1 MTSNVL
7 RMPRLSDS
15 MSEATIVGWLKQL
28 GEPFVR
34 GEPLVEVETDKATI
48 VYEAEADGVL
58 AEILVPEGGTAILGE
73 PIARLG
79 GMGGDAPSEPMV
91 VEESA
96 PKIEHARAST
106 TIETAQ
112 PVFASSE
119 VSPADAVRGTRARA
133 TPVARRT
140 ASQLGVS
147 LYGLTGTGPGARIRK
162 LDVLR
167 AESSAGTSGSDD
179 LKGHTT
185 AVPLSTTGQ
194 TIARRMTQ
202 SRAEIPSFEVVV
214 QVDMSTIVEL
224 RRDAADLVEMVP
236 SVNDFVV
243 KAAAITL
250 REYPAF
256 NSSFANGR
264 SERHGRVNVGVAVA
278 TDDALLVPTVVDADL
293 KGLAVIAAETRD
305 LVARAHSRRLSPEEL
320 TASTFTVSNL
330 GMFGVH
336 SFTAVINPPQVA
348 ILAVGAISR
357 SPIEAATG
365 GVMFRHLATLTLTSD
380 HRAVYGADAARFAAR
395 LRQLLEHP
403 LALVL

>member
-1 MTSNVL
+1 VTPNVV

-34 GEPLVEVETDKATI
+34 GEPLLEVETDKATI
-48 VYEAEADGVL
+48 VYEAEVDGVL
-58 AEILVPEGGTAILGE
+58 AEILVPEGGTATLGE

-79 GMGGDAPSEPMV
+79 GTDGDDASEPPV
-91 VEESA
+91 AEAAAPKVEHAPASTAIETLPLDSA
-96 PKIEHARAST
+96 PTGAAPLQVVPS
-106 TIETAQ
+106 
-112 PVFASSE
+112 
-119 VSPADAVRGTRARA
+119 TRARA

-147 LYGLTGTGPGARIRK
+147 LYGLLGTGPGGRIRK

-167 AESSAGTSGSDD
+167 AGSSGATSGGDD
-179 LKGHTT
+179 LKGATT
-185 AVPLSTTGQ
+185 VVPLSTTGQ

-214 QVDMSTIVEL
+214 QADMSTIVEL
-224 RRDAADLVEMVP
+224 RRDAADLVEIVP

-243 KAAAITL
+243 KAAAVAL
-250 REYPAF
+250 REYPAL
-256 NSSFANGR
+256 NSSFVNGR
-264 SERHGRVNVGVAVA
+264 CERHGRVNVGVAVA

-293 KGLAVIAAETRD
+293 KGLAVIAAEMRD
-305 LVARAHSRRLSPEEL
+305 LVARAQSRRLSPEEL
-320 TASTFTVSNL
+320 SASTFTVSNL
-330 GMFGVH
+330 GMFGVR

-348 ILAVGAISR
+348 ILAVGAASR

-365 GVMFRHLATLTLTSD
+365 GVMFRDLATLTLTSD
-380 HRAVYGADAARFAAR
+380 HRAVYGADAARFLAR

>member
-1 MTSNVL
+1 MSSNVV

-58 AEILVPEGGTAILGE
+58 AEILVPEGGTAALGE

-79 GMGGDAPSEPMV
+79 GMGGDGRPEPMP
-91 VEESA
+91 VEELA
-96 PKIEHARAST
+96 PEIERAPASR
-106 TIETAQ
+106 TIETVQ
-112 PVFASSE
+112 PVTASS
-119 VSPADAVRGTRARA
+119 VAVPAQSVRGTRARA

-147 LYGLTGTGPGARIRK
+147 LYGLTGTGHGGRIRK

-167 AESSAGTSGSDD
+167 AGSSTGAANGDD
-179 LKGHTT
+179 LRGPTT
-185 AVPLSTTGQ
+185 RVSLSTTGR

-202 SRAEIPSFEVVV
+202 SRTEIPSFEVVV
-214 QVDMSTIVEL
+214 QADMSTIVEL
-224 RRDAADLVEMVP
+224 RRNAAEFVDLVP
-236 SVNDFVV
+236 SLNDFVV
-243 KAAAITL
+243 KAAAIAL
-250 REYPAF
+250 REHPAF
-256 NSSFANGR
+256 NSSFVDGQP
-264 SERHGRVNVGVAVA
+264 ERHGRVNVGVAVA

-293 KGLAVIAAETRD
+293 KDLAAIAAETRG

-348 ILAVGAISR
+348 ILAVGAVSR
-357 SPIEAATG
+357 SPVETTDG
-365 GVMFRHLATLTLTSD
+365 GVVFRDVVTLTLTSD

-403 LALVL
+403 LALFL